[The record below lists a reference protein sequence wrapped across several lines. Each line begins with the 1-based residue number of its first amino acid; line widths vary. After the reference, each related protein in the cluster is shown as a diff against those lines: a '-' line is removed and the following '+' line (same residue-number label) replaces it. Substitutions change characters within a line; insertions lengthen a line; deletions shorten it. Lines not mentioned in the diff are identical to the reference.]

1 MAQFTC
7 SVCGDG
13 FEQKSRLRRHMDT
26 AHPPQAPS
34 AADVEK
40 VLAGIDYPKT
50 KDDLVECS
58 SQKASTISKDLF
70 DLIKSLP
77 SRTYRDSAE
86 VAVALGELK
95 SGKKV
100 REAEQAEAIEQ
111 PSKRGGR
118 AAATS
123 SATSSVSAA
132 AIAKLLAGIDFKSKS
147 SLKSYAKRN
156 KAKINYSDPNENE
169 ILNILNRLPD
179 KEYRNMADVEKSVG
193 SSI

>member
-1 MAQFTC
+1 
-7 SVCGDG
+7 
-13 FEQKSRLRRHMDT
+13 MDT

-50 KDDLVECS
+50 KDDLVQYS
-58 SQKASTISKDLF
+58 SQKASTIGKDLF

-77 SRTYRDSAE
+77 SRTYRDSVE

-111 PSKRGGR
+111 PSKQGGR
-118 AAATS
+118 AA
-123 SATSSVSAA
+123 ATSSVSAA
-132 AIAKLLAGIDFKSKS
+132 AIAKLLAGIDFPKSKS
-147 SLKSYAKRN
+147 SLKNYAKKN
-156 KAKINYSDPNENE
+156 KAKINSTDPNENE
-169 ILNILNRLPD
+169 ILNILSRLPN

-193 SSI
+193 SLI

>member
-50 KDDLVECS
+50 KDDLVQYS

-100 REAEQAEAIEQ
+100 RESEQAEAIEQ
-111 PSKRGGR
+111 PSKQGGR
-118 AAATS
+118 AA
-123 SATSSVSAA
+123 ATSSVSAA
-132 AIAKLLAGIDFKSKS
+132 AIAKLLAGIHFPKNKD
-147 SLKSYAKRN
+147 SLKDYAKKN
-156 KAKINYSDPNENE
+156 TPEVNQSDLNE
-169 ILNILNRLPD
+169 ILDLLNKIPD
-179 KEYRNMADVEKSVG
+179 KEYNDMAEVEKSIG
-193 SSI
+193 NLI

>member
-13 FEQKSRLRRHMDT
+13 FEQKSRLQRHMDT

-34 AADVEK
+34 AADIEK
-40 VLAGIDYPKT
+40 VLAGIDYPKI
-50 KDDLVECS
+50 KDDLVQYS
-58 SQKASTISKDLF
+58 SQKASTIGKDLF
-70 DLIKSLP
+70 ELIESLP
-77 SRTYRDSAE
+77 SCTYRDSAE

-100 REAEQAEAIEQ
+100 REAKQTEAIEQ
-111 PSKRGGR
+111 PSKQGGR
-118 AAATS
+118 TA
-123 SATSSVSAA
+123 ATSSVSAV
-132 AIAKLLAGIDFKSKS
+132 AIAKLLAGIDFPKSKS
-147 SLKSYAKRN
+147 SLKNYAKKN
-156 KAKINYSDPNENE
+156 ISKINSTNPNENE

-193 SSI
+193 SLI

>member
-40 VLAGIDYPKT
+40 VLAGIAYPKA
-50 KDDLVECS
+50 KDDLVQYS
-58 SQKASTISKDLF
+58 SQKASTIGKDLF

-77 SRTYRDSAE
+77 LRTYRDSAE

-100 REAEQAEAIEQ
+100 REAEQAEAIKQ
-111 PSKRGGR
+111 PSKQGGR
-118 AAATS
+118 AA
-123 SATSSVSAA
+123 ATSSVSAA
-132 AIAKLLAGIDFKSKS
+132 AIAKLLAGIDFPKSKS